1 MPAALACPCDLQRPY
16 DACCGR
22 WHAGPLHLQAP
33 DAAALMRSR
42 YAAYALGRLDYV
54 RDTWHAS
61 TRPAA
66 LEPDP
71 PGVQWLGLE
80 LRRQMQQDADHA
92 SVEFVAR
99 NRFGGR
105 AQRLHELSR
114 FVREAGRW
122 FYLDGTFPETSS
134 KRTA

>member
-1 MPAALACPCDLQRPY
+1 MPAAFTCPCDLQRPY

-42 YAAYALGRLDYV
+42 YAAYALGQHAYV
-54 RDTWHAS
+54 LDTWHAS

-66 LEPDP
+66 LEPEP

-80 LRRQMQQDADHA
+80 VRSHRQQDTEHA
-92 SVEFVAR
+92 TVEFVAR

-122 FYLDGTFPETSS
+122 FYLDGTFPEKSS

>member
-22 WHAGPLHLQAP
+22 WHAGALHLQAP

-80 LRRQMQQDADHA
+80 LRSHVQQDADHA
-92 SVEFVAR
+92 TVEFVAR

-105 AQRLHELSR
+105 AQRMHELSR

-122 FYLDGTFPETSS
+122 YYLDGTFPATSS